1 MKIFLTALC
10 LSWATLSYANLE
22 SANLVPL
29 SDSELSKVEAQ
40 ALFSFTYTDPKQ
52 ADASMNQQNIG
63 FYKLGLEANLEL
75 NANVNKLQLGC
86 GGVNGL
92 GGCDIDIDNLSL
104 SGLSDTS
111 DGRASSSAV
120 FSNPFI
126 EFAIKNPD
134 SAALR
139 EIKGFRLS
147 AEKVIGLLTMGLE
160 NSEKTNGINSLSGYM
175 KIKDTTGLAYTAARN
190 MSYQDTGKTIDGTV
204 NACIGICIPLGFNSS
219 DYNLQLQQTTAPIV
233 INGQVISGSRMNN
246 VMLNGVA
253 NIDQLN
259 FSGDLKASINA
270 ALGLLNLQKNVTGS
284 ITGLRAALTVDQNLG
299 FIHKIELNNPFSLS
313 LQGQQIFWPGADAAA
328 ERGWW
333 MAFDDEIDIGNVTP
347 SKQIEITNDVLKQ
360 VVGPISGYL
369 TANPVRCNLLNCL
382 FGEDLAVGEV
392 KLPNTIVNFPLKD
405 LQLKNQSF
413 APNCYGNLKFC

>member
-1 MKIFLTALC
+1 MKFFLTALC

-147 AEKVIGLLTMGLE
+147 AEKVMGLLTMGLE
-160 NSEKTNGINSLSGYM
+160 NSETPNGINSLSGYM

-360 VVGPISGYL
+360 VVDPISAYL

-413 APNCYGNLKFC
+413 SPNCYGNLKFC

>member
-1 MKIFLTALC
+1 MKNLLTVLC
-10 LSWATLSYANLE
+10 ITWSTLSYANLE
-22 SANLVPL
+22 SANLIPL
-29 SDSELSKVEAQ
+29 NDTELSKVEAQ

-52 ADASMNQQNIG
+52 TDASMAQQNIG

-75 NANVNKLQLGC
+75 NANINKLQLGC

-92 GGCDIDIDNLSL
+92 AGCDIDIDNLSL
-104 SGLSDTS
+104 SGLSDTN

-147 AEKVIGLLTMGLE
+147 AEKVMGLLTLGLE
-160 NSEKTNGINSLSGYM
+160 NSETPNGINSPSGYL

-204 NACIGICIPLGFNSS
+204 NACLLVCLPLGFNSS
-219 DYNLQLQQTTAPIV
+219 DYNLQLQQTTALIV

-246 VMLNGVA
+246 VMLNGIA

-313 LQGQQIFWPGADAAA
+313 LQAQKIFWPGADAAA
-328 ERGWW
+328 ERGGGWLL
-333 MAFDDEIDIGNVTP
+333 MMKLILET
-347 SKQIEITNDVLKQ
+347 LRQ
-360 VVGPISGYL
+360 VNKL
-369 TANPVRCNLLNCL
+369 
-382 FGEDLAVGEV
+382 
-392 KLPNTIVNFPLKD
+392 KLPMMF
-405 LQLKNQSF
+405 
-413 APNCYGNLKFC
+413 

>member
-1 MKIFLTALC
+1 MKFFLTALC

-147 AEKVIGLLTMGLE
+147 AEKVMGLLTMGLE
-160 NSEKTNGINSLSGYM
+160 NSETPNGINSLSGYM

-190 MSYQDTGKTIDGTV
+190 MSYQDTGKTIDGAV

-360 VVGPISGYL
+360 VVDPISAYL

>member
-1 MKIFLTALC
+1 
-10 LSWATLSYANLE
+10 
-22 SANLVPL
+22 
-29 SDSELSKVEAQ
+29 
-40 ALFSFTYTDPKQ
+40 
-52 ADASMNQQNIG
+52 
-63 FYKLGLEANLEL
+63 
-75 NANVNKLQLGC
+75 
-86 GGVNGL
+86 
-92 GGCDIDIDNLSL
+92 
-104 SGLSDTS
+104 
-111 DGRASSSAV
+111 
-120 FSNPFI
+120 
-126 EFAIKNPD
+126 
-134 SAALR
+134 
-139 EIKGFRLS
+139 
-147 AEKVIGLLTMGLE
+147 
-160 NSEKTNGINSLSGYM
+160 
-175 KIKDTTGLAYTAARN
+175 
-190 MSYQDTGKTIDGTV
+190 
-204 NACIGICIPLGFNSS
+204 
-219 DYNLQLQQTTAPIV
+219 
-233 INGQVISGSRMNN
+233 
-246 VMLNGVA
+246 MLNGVA

-360 VVGPISGYL
+360 VVDPISAYL